1 MLKCLP
7 RVTVRSASTSSGVMA
22 LPEARSS
29 SSVTGR
35 RSAALRRDFSLFT
48 TPPPCFRSL
57 ELAAA
62 GSGPFTAAVVSF
74 RELWLL
80 MVLMFGFFPT
90 LGFVLSLQPAS

>member
-1 MLKCLP
+1 MKFMKEKCCVP

-48 TPPPCFRSL
+48 TPPPPPCFRSL
-57 ELAAA
+57 ELAVA

-80 MVLMFGFFPT
+80 MVRLFLIVSPS
-90 LGFVLSLQPAS
+90 VV